1 MNGFRHSVQADL
13 SRHTGCF
20 PCAKF
25 EMYYDPAQITG
36 DGMLKIKAYGSDT
49 EGEEVINQIVDDIGQ
64 GKDVPGSKYKKAA
77 VKIILDDVVTT
88 NIGHLELSI
97 VSYLTGY
104 HGAVY
109 INNLQI
115 K

>member
-1 MNGFRHSVQADL
+1 M
-13 SRHTGCF
+13 
-20 PCAKF
+20 
-25 EMYYDPAQITG
+25 
-36 DGMLKIKAYGSDT
+36 
-49 EGEEVINQIVDDIGQ
+49 
-64 GKDVPGSKYKKAA
+64 PGSKYRKAA

-104 HGAVY
+104 QGAIY